1 MTTASIRKLPGTPAR
16 AHRPRTWWVAVAA
29 LVVALLAAVGLTVSG
44 VRAAGHRP
52 AGPVGMMTGSGSGTI
67 GGGYG
72 GMMRGAG
79 PGAGIGGGMVGGG
92 YGSMMGVMGGG
103 AGWLPGD
110 GKPVRS
116 LSAAQARA
124 QEFADR
130 LGLRVGEVMQ
140 FSNGFYAELLTAAGA
155 GGTEVL
161 IEPGDGAVHLEYGPA
176 MMWNTVYGMHASGAQ
191 VAVTVTAADAVRLA
205 NDWLRTQR
213 PGSTAGV
220 AETFPGYYTL
230 HVLVGG
236 NVGGMLSVN
245 ATTGAVWYHGW
256 HGRFVTMSA
265 S

>member
-1 MTTASIRKLPGTPAR
+1 MPTASIRKLPDTPAR
-16 AHRPRTWWVAVAA
+16 AHWPRTWWVAVAA

-72 GMMRGAG
+72 
-79 PGAGIGGGMVGGG
+79 
-92 YGSMMGVMGGG
+92 SMMGVKGGA

-130 LGLRVGEVMQ
+130 LDLRVGEVMQ

-161 IEPGDGAVHLEYGPA
+161 IEPGYGAVHLEYGPA

-220 AETFPGYYTL
+220 AETYPGYYTL

-236 NVGGMLSVN
+236 DVGGMLSVN

-256 HGRFVTMSA
+256 HGRFVTMSE